1 MENIMH
7 ICFRDYLP
15 TIEIIVP
22 AWRRIKFV
30 TANKE
35 YGFYYEET
43 SSFCDNCLLD
53 LTSWKILDF
62 FFTYPERCRQAQRIQ
77 ATYYSRSVYTP
88 ICTFLWGDEER
99 EIFMKKSEIIY
110 CSGFLPTKVLISL
123 PRIRDC

>member
-1 MENIMH
+1 MH

-62 FFTYPERCRQAQRIQ
+62 FLLTLRGVGRLNEYKQHTIQDQFILPFALFFEGMRNER
-77 ATYYSRSVYTP
+77 
-88 ICTFLWGDEER
+88 FL
-99 EIFMKKSEIIY
+99 
-110 CSGFLPTKVLISL
+110 
-123 PRIRDC
+123 